1 MVKSLKRIYL
11 LIIILFLYAPIFI
24 LMIASFNNSKYIG
37 GWSGFTLDWYVQLF
51 KDREIMS
58 SLYVTLSMALI
69 AAIVATILGTL
80 AAIGINTFSK
90 GPKALMLNISYIP
103 VVNADIVTGVSLML
117 LFIFTRIP
125 RGYFTMLLAHITFC
139 IPYVIFAV
147 LPRLQMTSSQYY
159 EAALDLGAKPSYAIR
174 KVILPDIMPGIING
188 ALLAFTLSLDDFVV
202 SFFTT
207 SNVNNLSTTIY
218 AMARRGINP
227 KINALSTLMFI
238 AVVLLLLLINNRTT
252 KQEKALRKEI
262 SKS

>member
-1 MVKSLKRIYL
+1 MKAIKRIYL
-11 LIIILFLYAPIFI
+11 FLIILFLYAPILI
-24 LMIASFNNSKYIG
+24 LVFSSFNASKYIG
-37 GWSGFTLDWYVQLF
+37 QWTGFTLDWYFQLI
-51 KDREIMS
+51 KDREIMN
-58 SLYVTLSMALI
+58 SLYVTLSMAVL
-69 AAIVATILGTL
+69 AAIVSTIIGTL
-80 AAIGINTFSK
+80 AAIGINSFSK
-90 GPKALMLNISYIP
+90 TPKGIALNISYIP

-117 LFIFTRIP
+117 LFIFTNVP

-147 LPRLQMTSSQYY
+147 LPRLKMTSSQYY
-159 EAALDLGAKPSYAIR
+159 EAALDLGATPSYALR
-174 KVILPDIMPGIING
+174 KVILPDIFPGIING

-238 AVVLLLLLINNRTT
+238 AVVLLLLLINNRTL

-262 SKS
+262 TKE